1 MAINAAVGALRE
13 RTLRLSAQD
22 TDELFAV
29 VDQSATFLAGLVDN
43 LLDSSRLVAG
53 AIRPMVRPVEWSA
66 VVSRASVNVGDGH
79 LVEVHIDDALPAVL
93 ADDSLEGPRTAEI
106 RTLPGKQGHV

>member
-22 TDELFAV
+22 MELFAV
-29 VDQSATFLAGLVDN
+29 VDQSATFLAGPVDN

-53 AIRPMVRPVEWSA
+53 AIRPIVRPVE
-66 VVSRASVNVGDGH
+66 
-79 LVEVHIDDALPAVL
+79 
-93 ADDSLEGPRTAEI
+93 
-106 RTLPGKQGHV
+106 

>member
-22 TDELFAV
+22 MDELFAV

-43 LLDSSRLVAG
+43 LLDS
-53 AIRPMVRPVEWSA
+53 
-66 VVSRASVNVGDGH
+66 DGRCH
-79 LVEVHIDDALPAVL
+79 R
-93 ADDSLEGPRTAEI
+93 GT
-106 RTLPGKQGHV
+106 